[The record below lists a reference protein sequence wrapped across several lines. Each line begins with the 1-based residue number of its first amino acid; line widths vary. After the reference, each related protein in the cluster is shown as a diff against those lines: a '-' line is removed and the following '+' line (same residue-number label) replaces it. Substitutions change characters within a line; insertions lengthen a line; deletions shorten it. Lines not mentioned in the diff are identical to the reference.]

1 MRRPLLQLLAAMA
14 IAGAPLFS
22 SPTLMAQSPS
32 ASTSPQPRL
41 LRASDVDTLPVRDP
55 GTRIR
60 YGVDSLHFGDLRLPP
75 GPGPFPLA
83 IVIHGGCWYSPYAS
97 LRNTAPLAQALT
109 EAGVATWNLE
119 YRRYDN
125 PGGGW
130 PGTFRD
136 IVDGAAHVGALADRY
151 PIDLLRVVA
160 VGHSAGGHLAL
171 WLATAGRLPEGH
183 PLRGT
188 RTPPTLRGVVSMGG
202 ITDLREYQARQLQTC
217 GNPGVESLLGG
228 LPDAVP
234 DRLLDASPIERLP
247 LGVPSIHVAGER
259 DQIAPVAIR
268 DAFATR
274 ARAAGDQAEVV
285 TIPGEGHF
293 EVIAPGRAAAAAV
306 INAVMRLVAR

>member
-1 MRRPLLQLLAAMA
+1 MAQPSPTAAAAQPGLLQA
-14 IAGAPLFS
+14 
-22 SPTLMAQSPS
+22 T
-32 ASTSPQPRL
+32 
-41 LRASDVDTLPVRDP
+41 DVDALPVREP

-60 YGVDSLHFGDLRLPP
+60 YGTDSLHVGDLRLPP

-97 LRNTAPLAQALT
+97 LQNTAPLAQALAD
-109 EAGVATWNLE
+109 AGVATWNLE

-136 IVDGAAHVGALADRY
+136 IVDGAAHVRTLAGDH
-151 PIDLLRVVA
+151 PIDLERVIVI
-160 VGHSAGGHLAL
+160 GHSAGGHLAL
-171 WLATAGRLPEGH
+171 WLATAGRLPVGH

-228 LPDAVP
+228 LPDAVA

-247 LGVPSIHVAGER
+247 LGVPSIHVAGEH
-259 DQIAPVAIR
+259 DLIAPAAVR
-268 DAFATR
+268 EAFATR
-274 ARAAGDQAEVV
+274 ARAGGDQAEVI

-293 EVIAPGRAAAAAV
+293 EVIAPGRAAATAV
-306 INAVMRLVAR
+306 IDAARRLVAR